1 MPYTQV
7 GGSTEFFEDYLTFQ
21 SDVVPL
27 FSVFKSIV
35 TITKTGTGSNQ
46 INIKPKPKKYSEASH
61 SPASTPIPS
70 PPVRKH
76 LYIFFKGIFC
86 VSTHLSTL
94 ETSPFSGLKKKNASR
109 RHLLEPVGQ
118 YYIPQQGVSWDDK
131 AFTCFNKKKKLP
143 SETAPRPTPIQRDG
157 CYG

>member
-118 YYIPQQGVSWDDK
+118 YYIIKINIHSSCEIEDFVE
-131 AFTCFNKKKKLP
+131 THLCKLCVIHRSRALRVVCP
-143 SETAPRPTPIQRDG
+143 H
-157 CYG
+157 